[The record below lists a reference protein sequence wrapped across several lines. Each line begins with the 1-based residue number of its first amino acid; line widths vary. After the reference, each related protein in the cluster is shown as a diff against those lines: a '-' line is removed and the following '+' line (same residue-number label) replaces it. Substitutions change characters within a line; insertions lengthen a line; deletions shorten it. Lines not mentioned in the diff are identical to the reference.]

1 MYGYMGKIIRI
12 NLRDRSIKVEDLD
25 LDTAQKYLG
34 SRGLGGVK
42 IMMDEVPAN
51 VDPPLS
57 EENKMIIATG
67 ALTGGTSPYQW

>member
-34 SRGLGGVK
+34 SRGLGVK

-51 VDPPLS
+51 VDPP
-57 EENKMIIATG
+57 
-67 ALTGGTSPYQW
+67 